1 MALAVP
7 GAGHLMVGQNRKA
20 AIFFVVL
27 VAMFLIGLQFKGELF
42 PFQMAD
48 PLVFLAAMA
57 QWAMVLF
64 RFGAEMAGAGRG
76 DVVAVTYE
84 YGNTF
89 LIVAGL
95 AERVA
100 GAGCSGHCAR
110 EPSRGDLASGNHDSV
125 CRVRLDRLWD
135 AVSRHA
141 PGTAPPRRADLRHA
155 GGGRLRGRVADV
167 SRFLN
172 RRFWNWA
179 PVLAQ
184 MAVHLRV
191 LESLHETELPGGFG
205 DYTVISSGT
214 RFLARS

>member
-1 MALAVP
+1 MQGNPLFTGLVALAVP

-95 AERVA
+95 LNVL
-100 GAGCSGHCAR
+100 
-110 EPSRGDLASGNHDSV
+110 LA
-125 CRVRLDRLWD
+125 LD
-135 AVSRHA
+135 AVDIARGA
-141 PGTAPPRRADLRHA
+141 KPR
-155 GGGRLRGRVADV
+155 
-167 SRFLN
+167 
-172 RRFWNWA
+172 
-179 PVLAQ
+179 
-184 MAVHLRV
+184 
-191 LESLHETELPGGFG
+191 
-205 DYTVISSGT
+205 
-214 RFLARS
+214 